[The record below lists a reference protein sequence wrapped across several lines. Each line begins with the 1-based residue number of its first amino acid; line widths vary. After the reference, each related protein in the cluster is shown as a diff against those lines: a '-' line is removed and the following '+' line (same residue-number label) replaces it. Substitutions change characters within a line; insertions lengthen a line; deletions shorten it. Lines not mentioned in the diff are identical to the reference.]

1 MILPTGVS
9 GVAQNEMTRKIFGS
23 GVREGLSEE
32 DFKSLVVQHLCF
44 AWSGTSITPL
54 FLRELGRQF
63 GIRNIGPLTFTK
75 RFYKNQ
81 NTKISRMMSL
91 LQDSHSIP
99 LPTSCT
105 HSKDPGC
112 IASFVQELDLHR
124 SLTSFWAEAR
134 CS

>member
-54 FLRELGRQF
+54 F
-63 GIRNIGPLTFTK
+63 
-75 RFYKNQ
+75 
-81 NTKISRMMSL
+81 
-91 LQDSHSIP
+91 
-99 LPTSCT
+99 
-105 HSKDPGC
+105 
-112 IASFVQELDLHR
+112 
-124 SLTSFWAEAR
+124 
-134 CS
+134 